1 MLQLS
6 EIISI
11 FVAWFSYGSRHRGE
25 RLSFDPPENL
35 QIRSEW
41 VKSLKAASPA
51 VAFILLT
58 PNMESAYV
66 NTCRC
71 ELIFILTFTGI
82 AEPSG

>member
-11 FVAWFSYGSRHRGE
+11 FVAWFSNGSRHRGE

-41 VKSLKAASPA
+41 VKSLIAASPA

-58 PNMESAYV
+58 SFVELAHV